1 MVPFTRHYWESVL
14 VSPSPCLLV
23 RYGESMSSFSNPH
36 FMYLFALKSG
46 KKKLAYG
53 ESPEDA
59 LNILRIRL
67 GEQEMSEILTDQF
80 IKINQRELQQYVGEL
95 G

>member
-1 MVPFTRHYWESVL
+1 
-14 VSPSPCLLV
+14 
-23 RYGESMSSFSNPH
+23 MSSFSNPH
-36 FMYLFALKSG
+36 YMYLFDLKNG

-59 LNILRIRL
+59 LDILSVRL
-67 GEQEMSEILTDQF
+67 SAEEMAEIIADQHV
-80 IKINQRELQQYVGEL
+80 KISQRELQQHVDNL

>member
-1 MVPFTRHYWESVL
+1 
-14 VSPSPCLLV
+14 
-23 RYGESMSSFSNPH
+23 MSSFSHPH
-36 FMYLFALKSG
+36 YMYLFNLRNG

-59 LNILRIRL
+59 LEILRVRLTPEEMAQIIPDEYVKIR
-67 GEQEMSEILTDQF
+67 
-80 IKINQRELQQYVGEL
+80 QRELQKYVDDL